1 MPEPSNSVWGPD
13 WPEVRRRWALDPE
26 VAHLNHG
33 SFGAVPKAVV
43 AEQDRL
49 RREME
54 ANPTGFFWREL
65 NPLLNGARQ
74 AAAQFLGA
82 APEGLPFVRNAT
94 TGVNA
99 TLRSI
104 PLEAGDEV
112 LVTDHAY
119 GAVKLSAERV
129 CEERGAILRTQPVR
143 LSASPRDLAEAV
155 LAGVSPATR
164 VAIVDQVAS
173 PTGLVF
179 PVSEIVAALRRQ
191 GIISLVD
198 GAHAPGTLDVR
209 VEELA
214 ADFWVGNFHKWVC
227 APRGAGALW
236 ATEELRSLLRPV
248 VTTYGIEEGFP
259 ASFAWAGTD
268 DYTAWLTVPAA
279 LDFLG
284 SLGWDRLRHH
294 NRTLADL
301 GRSIVAAALGTAGDL
316 PDFPHA
322 AMSLVALPEGIAD
335 LPEEARA
342 LSEGIAEELR
352 VEVAVSAW
360 NGRGYLRLSA
370 FAYNC
375 PADYQRLAVG
385 LPGLL

>member
-1 MPEPSNSVWGPD
+1 MAESNPIWGPD
-13 WPEVRRRWALDPE
+13 WPGVRRHWALDPA

-33 SFGAVPKAVV
+33 SFGAVPEPVV

-49 RREME
+49 RHEME
-54 ANPTGFFWREL
+54 TNPTGFFWRKL
-65 NPLLNGARQ
+65 NTLLDGARQ
-74 AAAQFLGA
+74 AAAEFLGA
-82 APEGLPFVRNAT
+82 APEGLAFVHNAT

-99 TLRSI
+99 ILRSV

-112 LVTDHAY
+112 LVTDHTY
-119 GAVKLSAERV
+119 GAVRLTAERV
-129 CEERGAILRTQPVR
+129 CEERGAVLRAQPVP
-143 LSASPRDLAEAV
+143 LSASIADLAEAL

-164 VAIVDQVAS
+164 VVIVDQIAS

-179 PVSEIVAALRRQ
+179 PVDGIIPALHQQ
-191 GIISLVD
+191 GILSLVD
-198 GAHAPGTLDVR
+198 GAHAPGMLEVR
-209 VEELA
+209 VEELG
-214 ADFWVGNFHKWVC
+214 ADLWVGNFHKWVC

-236 ATEELRSLLRPV
+236 ASEELRSLLRPV

-268 DYTAWLTVPAA
+268 DYTAWLSIPAA
-279 LDFLG
+279 IDFLG

-294 NRTLADL
+294 NQELADL
-301 GRSIVAAALGTAGDL
+301 GRSIVAGALGTGGDL

-322 AMSLVALPEGIAD
+322 AMSLVALPEGIAV
-335 LPEEARA
+335 LPEEAKA
-342 LSEGIAEELR
+342 LSERIAKELR

-370 FAYNC
+370 FVYNC
-375 PADYQRLAVG
+375 PADYQRLAEG